1 MSEENKKEEKAE
13 GSQEEEAGKR
23 EAAEAGEKA
32 TAPEDE
38 AALLMAELEAKANEA
53 RENYDRFLRASADL
67 DNYKKRVEREKA
79 ELVNF
84 SNEGLITE
92 LLPVMDNLQ
101 RALEHS
107 NAGHNNIE
115 SLREGVRLTIEQMLS
130 TFKKSGVEEIKAEGE
145 RFDPAL
151 HHAISHD
158 EAGDGPEVV
167 VKELQK
173 GYLLKGRLLRP
184 SMVAV
189 ARKPAMPN

>member
-13 GSQEEEAGKR
+13 GSPVEEAGKR
-23 EAAEAGEKA
+23 GAAEAGEKA
-32 TAPEDE
+32 AAPEDE
-38 AALLMAELEAKANEA
+38 AALLMAEIEARTNEA

-79 ELVNF
+79 ERVNF

-130 TFKKSGVEEIKAEGE
+130 
-145 RFDPAL
+145 
-151 HHAISHD
+151 
-158 EAGDGPEVV
+158 
-167 VKELQK
+167 
-173 GYLLKGRLLRP
+173 
-184 SMVAV
+184 
-189 ARKPAMPN
+189 

>member
-1 MSEENKKEEKAE
+1 MSEENKKEERAE
-13 GSQEEEAGKR
+13 GSQAE
-23 EAAEAGEKA
+23 EAGEK
-32 TAPEDE
+32 TAASEDE
-38 AALLMAELEAKANEA
+38 AALLMAEIEAKTNEA

-79 ELVNF
+79 EIVNF

-92 LLPVMDNLQ
+92 FLPVLDNLQ
-101 RALEHS
+101 RALEHA
-107 NAGHNNIE
+107 NAGHNNVE
-115 SLREGVRLTIEQMLS
+115 SLREGVRLTIEQMLA
-130 TFKKSGVEEIKAEGE
+130 TLKKSGVEEIKAEGE

-173 GYLLKGRLLRP
+173 GYLFKGRLLRP

>member
-1 MSEENKKEEKAE
+1 MNEEGKKEEKPDIQ
-13 GSQEEEAGKR
+13 GQEVV
-23 EAAEAGEKA
+23 EAGEKA
-32 TAPEDE
+32 AAPGDE
-38 AALLMAELEAKANEA
+38 LASLMAEIEAKTSEA
-53 RENYDRFLRASADL
+53 MENYDRFLRATADL

-84 SNEGLITE
+84 SNEALITE
-92 LLPVMDNLQ
+92 LLPVLDNLQ

-107 NAGHNNIE
+107 NAGHKNVE
-115 SLREGVRLTIEQMLS
+115 SLREGVRLTTEQMLAALR
-130 TFKKSGVEEIKAEGE
+130 KSGVEEIKAEGE

-173 GYLLKGRLLRP
+173 GYLFKGRLLRP

-189 ARKPAMPN
+189 AKKPAMPN

>member
-13 GSQEEEAGKR
+13 GSQVE
-23 EAAEAGEKA
+23 EAGEKA

-38 AALLMAELEAKANEA
+38 LTLLMVELEVKANEA

-84 SNEGLITE
+84 SNEGLLTE
-92 LLPVMDNLQ
+92 LLPVLDNLQ

-130 TFKKSGVEEIKAEGE
+130 TLKKSGVEEIKAEGE

-158 EAGDGPEVV
+158 DAGDGPEVV